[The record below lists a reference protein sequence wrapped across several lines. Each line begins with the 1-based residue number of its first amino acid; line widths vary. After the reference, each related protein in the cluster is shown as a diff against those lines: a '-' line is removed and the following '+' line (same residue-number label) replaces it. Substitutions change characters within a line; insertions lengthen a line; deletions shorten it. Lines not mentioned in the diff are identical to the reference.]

1 MKRDCDTFKFPV
13 YHRRSRR
20 WVISSRR
27 ADLEKKPFEKLHRS
41 NVKCEKHF
49 ESCCFKETKGKR
61 KLLKNDAVPS
71 IFAVPNPP
79 PKQTPRPPPKER
91 IAPTLS
97 QATTSGT
104 ETDTTSND
112 VDEVEINE
120 LGDSGATHH
129 EKKSLKS
136 KLLAARTKSCSLKKK
151 LKTMTSNTPTEQSH
165 PVQRQEIDFDS
176 LHSMIKNH
184 LPQAALQLVLTQIR
198 TAQANK
204 YGRRWT
210 ASEKAFALALYNT
223 SQKAYSMI
231 ISRSFFFI
239 HLSF

>member
-1 MKRDCDTFKFPV
+1 MLFQRDQ
-13 YHRRSRR
+13 R
-20 WVISSRR
+20 
-27 ADLEKKPFEKLHRS
+27 E
-41 NVKCEKHF
+41 
-49 ESCCFKETKGKR
+49 KR

-129 EKKSLKS
+129 EKKITEKKVACS
-136 KLLAARTKSCSLKKK
+136 KDQK
-151 LKTMTSNTPTEQSH
+151 L
-165 PVQRQEIDFDS
+165 
-176 LHSMIKNH
+176 
-184 LPQAALQLVLTQIR
+184 QA
-198 TAQANK
+198 
-204 YGRRWT
+204 
-210 ASEKAFALALYNT
+210 
-223 SQKAYSMI
+223 
-231 ISRSFFFI
+231 
-239 HLSF
+239 

>member
-1 MKRDCDTFKFPV
+1 M
-13 YHRRSRR
+13 
-20 WVISSRR
+20 
-27 ADLEKKPFEKLHRS
+27 
-41 NVKCEKHF
+41 CENHF

-79 PKQTPRPPPKER
+79 PKQTPSRPPPKER

-112 VDEVEINE
+112 VDEAEINE

-129 EKKSLKS
+129 EKKSLKR
-136 KLLAARTKSCSLKKK
+136 KLLAARTKSCRLKKK

-165 PVQRQEIDFDS
+165 PVQR
-176 LHSMIKNH
+176 
-184 LPQAALQLVLTQIR
+184 
-198 TAQANK
+198 
-204 YGRRWT
+204 
-210 ASEKAFALALYNT
+210 
-223 SQKAYSMI
+223 
-231 ISRSFFFI
+231 
-239 HLSF
+239 

>member
-41 NVKCEKHF
+41 NVMCEKHF
-49 ESCCFKETKGKR
+49 EPCCFKETKGKR

-79 PKQTPRPPPKER
+79 PKQTPSRPPPKER

-97 QATTSGT
+97 QATTSST

-112 VDEVEINE
+112 VDEIEINE
-120 LGDSGATHH
+120 LGDSGATHR
-129 EKKSLKS
+129 EKKSLKR
-136 KLLAARTKSCSLKKK
+136 KLLAERTKSCKLKKK

-165 PVQRQEIDFDS
+165 PVQRQEMDFAS
-176 LHSMIKNH
+176 L
-184 LPQAALQLVLTQIR
+184 
-198 TAQANK
+198 
-204 YGRRWT
+204 
-210 ASEKAFALALYNT
+210 
-223 SQKAYSMI
+223 
-231 ISRSFFFI
+231 